1 MKPVPGTMSAAHGST
16 RVQNEDG
23 GPAPAGNGFGQGWTR
38 ILAAAAAHARAAADG
53 GMPVAADPASQA
65 LLQAAGRV
73 AATSV
78 TVLLTG
84 PSGAGK
90 EVLARHIHDLSPR
103 AGRPFV
109 AVNCAA
115 LPEAMLESLLFGHL
129 RGAFTGATEAAEGLF
144 RAADG
149 GTLFLDEL
157 GELPLPLQ
165 AKLLRAIELREVL
178 PLGATR
184 PVAVDVRLVA
194 ATHRDLAAEVEAGR
208 FRADLYWRLAVF
220 PLRLPAL
227 AERPGDIAPLA
238 CALLA
243 RHGADPARLTADAL
257 AALLAHGWP
266 GQVRELSNALA
277 RALVLAGDGPIEPA
291 HLGLGTG
298 PVTGGRPAALPEAR
312 AAHEAEC
319 IRRALAGTGGN
330 RRAAAGL
337 LGISERTLRYKLAAA
352 AGRPR
357 INDPAGRPRIN
368 DPAGRPRTSDP
379 AGRIAPRPAGVTL
392 Q

>member
-1 MKPVPGTMSAAHGST
+1 MKPVPGTMSAAPDAAPD
-16 RVQNEDG
+16 QDG
-23 GPAPAGNGFGQGWTR
+23 QDGRLPAGPAWTR
-38 ILAAAAAHARAAADG
+38 LLAEAAAHARAAADLG
-53 GMPVAADPASQA
+53 VPVAADPASRA
-65 LLQAAGRV
+65 LLEAAGRV
-73 AATSV
+73 AATSA

-90 EVLARHIHDLSPR
+90 EVVSRHIHARSPR

-109 AVNCAA
+109 ALNCAA
-115 LPEAMLESLLFGHL
+115 IPEAMLESLLFGHV
-129 RGAFTGATEAAEGLF
+129 RGAFTGATEPAEGLF
-144 RAADG
+144 RAAHG

-157 GELPLPLQ
+157 GELPMPLQ
-165 AKLLRAIELREVL
+165 AKLLRAVELREVL

-184 PVAVDVRLVA
+184 PVCVDVRLVA
-194 ATHRDLAAEVEAGR
+194 ATHRDLEAEVAAGR

-238 CALLA
+238 CALLG
-243 RHGADPARLTADAL
+243 RHGAAASRLTEGAL

-266 GQVRELSNALA
+266 GQVRELSNVLE
-277 RALVLAGDGPIEPA
+277 RALVLAGDGPIEA
-291 HLGLGTG
+291 VHLGLE
-298 PVTGGRPAALPEAR
+298 GGAAGHATARPAALPAAM
-312 AAHEAEC
+312 AAHEADC

-357 INDPAGRPRIN
+357 SPDPACRPRV
-368 DPAGRPRTSDP
+368 AARPR
-379 AGRIAPRPAGVTL
+379 GVTL

>member
-1 MKPVPGTMSAAHGST
+1 MKVDPDRMSWVPGSSVPGSSVPASSVPARDHGPGSAAH
-16 RVQNEDG
+16 DL
-23 GPAPAGNGFGQGWTR
+23 GPGDANWARLLAGAAAHVR
-38 ILAAAAAHARAAADG
+38 AAAALGA
-53 GMPVAADPASQA
+53 PVAADPKSRA
-65 LLQAAGRV
+65 LLEAAGRV
-73 AATSV
+73 APTRT

-90 EVLARHIHDLSPR
+90 EMFARHIHASGPR

-129 RGAFTGATEAAEGLF
+129 RGAFTGATEAADGLF

-165 AKLLRAIELREVL
+165 AKLLRAIETREVL

-184 PVAVDVRLVA
+184 PVPVDVRLVA
-194 ATHRDLAAEVEAGR
+194 ATHRDLSLDIETGR

-238 CALLA
+238 LMLLA
-243 RHGADPARLTADAL
+243 RHGADPARLTGPAL

-266 GQVRELSNALA
+266 GQVRELSNVLE
-277 RALVLAGDGPIEPA
+277 RALVLAGDGPVGPE
-291 HLGLGTG
+291 HLGLGG
-298 PVTGGRPAALPEAR
+298 AAGVAFGRLPAAR
-312 AAHEAEC
+312 AAHEADC
-319 IRRALAGTGGN
+319 IDRALAGAGGN

-357 INDPAGRPRIN
+357 RATGR
-368 DPAGRPRTSDP
+368 
-379 AGRIAPRPAGVTL
+379 RPAGATL